1 MVSTL
6 TLFTTYINANIGQNE
21 TVENFVTL
29 IKALNTIIN
38 ARVRYN
44 NQLLTLITTIT
55 TYTECNKDALTLATT
70 IKISKVTLKLTL
82 NDQFQSVDTSYN

>member
-21 TVENFVTL
+21 TVEIFVTL

-38 ARVRYN
+38 AHVRYN

-55 TYTECNKDALTLATT
+55 TYTECNKDAY
-70 IKISKVTLKLTL
+70 I
-82 NDQFQSVDTSYN
+82 SYNNKNIESDTQINVK